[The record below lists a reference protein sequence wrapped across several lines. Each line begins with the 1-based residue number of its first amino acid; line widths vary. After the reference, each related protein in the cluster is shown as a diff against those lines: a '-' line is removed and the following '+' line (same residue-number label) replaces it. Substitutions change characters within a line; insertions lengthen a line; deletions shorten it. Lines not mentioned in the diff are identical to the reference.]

1 MPIDQKE
8 AAALAEEIARTMGI
22 KTCKNKRI
30 LKLVT
35 KDYGQ
40 NKMSALQRDVLYGR
54 IRDLGNLFSLN
65 WLIRQETIQVCGILE
80 SLTDCQLTDLL
91 SKMERARECREEG
104 IAFSDVPGMVKD
116 CSTFYSD
123 PP

>member
-1 MPIDQKE
+1 MPIDQKD
-8 AAALAEEIARTMGI
+8 AAAFAEEIARTMGI

-35 KDYGQ
+35 KDHGL

-65 WLIRQETIQVCGILE
+65 WLIRQETIHVCGILE

-104 IAFSDVPGMVKD
+104 VAFSDVPGMVKD
-116 CSTFYSD
+116 CSKYYSD